1 MYNKKKVQ
9 RFQGVRGPMHAFGQM
24 YNFFCECT
32 PHRKCTGKSDSRA
45 RKSKSRRGRQQK
57 IFLPNLLVQPAREGY
72 TIYTWRLTHG
82 MEDATTTD
90 LATARR
96 TSTWLAPVRRDHS
109 CSLSVNNCG
118 SGVAADALSETLL
131 DSPRRNTRWEEL
143 STSSGPINYAIGRRL
158 EKYFSQCTSGEQVR
172 VPTASVTKKV

>member
-32 PHRKCTGKSDSRA
+32 LRRKCTGKSDSRA

-57 IFLPNLLVQPAREGY
+57 IFLSHLLVQPAREGY

-90 LATARR
+90 LAATRR
-96 TSTWLAPVRRDHS
+96 TSTRLTPIRRNHIG
-109 CSLSVNNCG
+109 SLSVNNCG
-118 SGVAADALSETLL
+118 SGVAADALNETLL

-143 STSSGPINYAIGRRL
+143 STLSGPINYAIGRRL
-158 EKYFSQCTSGEQVR
+158 EKYFSQCTSGEKVR
-172 VPTASVTKKV
+172 VPTASVTTKV